1 MIRIKNSLKDF
12 KCSGDVDGG
21 GALSEEMSLIHHFVH
36 FVESEG

>member
-12 KCSGDVDGG
+12 KCSGDVG